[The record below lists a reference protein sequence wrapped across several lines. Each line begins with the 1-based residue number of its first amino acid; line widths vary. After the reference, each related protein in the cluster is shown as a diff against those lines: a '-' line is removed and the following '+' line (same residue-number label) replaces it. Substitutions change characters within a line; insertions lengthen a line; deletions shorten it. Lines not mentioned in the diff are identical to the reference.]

1 VTENVGLR
9 PVLEKSE
16 LLRVIKGGALV
27 PSARSRDCVLSD
39 RTREELVRLVQ
50 RLFLSP
56 DSDGP
61 NTVVFSAVEQGGG
74 CSWTCARIAEILADR
89 TDRLVC
95 LIDANYRSKRPY
107 EEFKCESPATLFG
120 EEWSFV
126 PISRSTDTFSSNF
139 WLLSYRPVPPVGPT
153 AASLERFRARITEL
167 RKEFSYVLIDAPPLN
182 SYMDAALFGRMADGA
197 MLVFE
202 ANSTR
207 REPARKAKEVL
218 DQSGVPVLGAVLN
231 KRVFPI
237 PEPVYR
243 RL

>member
-1 VTENVGLR
+1 VKEQVGLR
-9 PVLEKSE
+9 PVLEKDK
-16 LLRVIKGGALV
+16 LFRFIKGGPLV
-27 PSARSRDCVLSD
+27 PTAKSRDPILSN

-56 DSDGP
+56 EADGP

-74 CSWTCARIAEILADR
+74 CSWTSARIAEILADR

-126 PISRSTDTFSSNF
+126 PISRSADTFSSNF
-139 WLLSYRPVPPVGPT
+139 WLLQYRPAPPTGPT
-153 AASLERFRARITEL
+153 ASSLEKFQERITEL

-182 SYMDAALFGRMADGA
+182 SYMDAALFGRMSDGA
-197 MLVFE
+197 LLVFE

-218 DQSGVPVLGAVLN
+218 DQFGVPVLGAVLN

-237 PEPVYR
+237 PETLYR

>member
-1 VTENVGLR
+1 MKENVGLR
-9 PVLEKSE
+9 PALEKHE
-16 LLRVIKGGALV
+16 LLRVIRGGPLV
-27 PSARSRDCVLSD
+27 PAAKIREHVLSE
-39 RTREELVRLVQ
+39 RTREQLVRMVQ

-56 DSDGP
+56 DDEGP
-61 NTVVFSAVEQGGG
+61 NIVVFSAVEQGSG
-74 CSWTCARIAEILADR
+74 CSWTSARIAEILADR

-95 LIDANYRSKRPY
+95 LIDANFRSKRPY
-107 EEFKCESPATLFG
+107 EEFKFQSPATLFG
-120 EEWSFV
+120 EEWSFI
-126 PISRSTDTFSSNF
+126 PISRSGDSFSSNF

-153 AASLERFRARITEL
+153 AASLEKFQERITEL

-182 SYMDAALFGRMADGA
+182 NYLDAALFGRMADGA
-197 MLVFE
+197 VLVFE

-218 DQSGVPVLGAVLN
+218 DHSGVPVLGAVLN

-237 PEPVYR
+237 PETLYR

>member
-1 VTENVGLR
+1 VKEDVGLR
-9 PVLEKSE
+9 PILEKDK
-16 LLRVIKGGALV
+16 LFRFIKGGPLV
-27 PSARSRDCVLSD
+27 PTAKSRDHVLSD
-39 RTREELVRLVQ
+39 RTREQLVQLVQ

-56 DSDGP
+56 EADGP
-61 NTVVFSAVEQGGG
+61 NVVVFAAVEQGGG
-74 CSWTCARIAEILADR
+74 CSWTCARVAEILADR

-107 EEFKCESPATLFG
+107 EEFKYESPATLFG

-126 PISRSTDTFSSNF
+126 PISRSEDSFSSNF
-139 WLLSYRPVPPVGPT
+139 WLLSYRPTPPVGPT
-153 AASLERFRARITEL
+153 AASLEKFQTRITEL

-182 SYMDAALFGRMADGA
+182 TYMDAGLFGRMADGA
-197 MLVFE
+197 LLVFE

-207 REPARKAKEVL
+207 HHPARKAKEVL
-218 DQSGVPVLGAVLN
+218 DRCGVPVLGAILN

-237 PEPVYR
+237 PETLYR